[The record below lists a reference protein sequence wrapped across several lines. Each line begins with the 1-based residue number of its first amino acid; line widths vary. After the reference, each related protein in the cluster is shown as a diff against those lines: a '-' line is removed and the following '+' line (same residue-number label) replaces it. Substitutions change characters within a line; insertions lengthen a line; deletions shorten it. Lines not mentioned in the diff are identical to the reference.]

1 MNTNQEQM
9 FEALDAAVDAI
20 KDPGEGKVVMAHFTL
35 GLAMSSTLVE
45 KADKEGGISLGEI
58 VEDVKFLGGN
68 SGNES
73 LNEILLKQII
83 GMIFDQNPEIYAE
96 VRDAIL
102 QKEQSEAT
110 DAVKH

>member
-9 FEALDAAVDAI
+9 FEALDAAVNTI

-45 KADKEGGISLGEI
+45 KADKEGKISLGEI

-96 VRDAIL
+96 VREAIMH
-102 QKEQSEAT
+102 KEQSEAAE
-110 DAVKH
+110 AVKH